1 MAVVGDR
8 ERAELTIG
16 RITVTDFE
24 RTATKRGSSRL
35 RRLALIAPLAVAGT
49 ALVGSSV
56 SAGPGGDKV
65 FVCKYVGTPGEDE
78 RLQTGQNPISV
89 SVNAIPAGAQ
99 VGAFFAD
106 QQGRSFVLAFDTGQ
120 PEPPVS
126 ECPPPDGPTTTTTGG
141 PTTTGGGGP
150 TTTLPNTGADNAS
163 LIGAAVVF
171 VLGGGIAMAA
181 ARRRTA

>member
-1 MAVVGDR
+1 M
-8 ERAELTIG
+8 
-16 RITVTDFE
+16 TDFDS
-24 RTATKRGSSRL
+24 TATRRDSRRL
-35 RRLALIAPLAVAGT
+35 RRLVLIAPLTVAGS
-49 ALVGSSV
+49 ALVGSTV

-65 FVCKYVGTPGEDE
+65 FVCKYVGTPGDDE

-89 SVNAIPAGAQ
+89 SVNAIPGGAQ

-106 QQGRSFVLAFDTGQ
+106 AQGRSFVLEFDTGQ

-126 ECPPPDGPTTTTTGG
+126 DCPPPDGPTTTTTGG
-141 PTTTGGGGP
+141 PTTTGNGQP
-150 TTTLPNTGADNAS
+150 TTVPDTTLPNTGADNAS
-163 LIGAAVVF
+163 LIGAAVIF

>member
-1 MAVVGDR
+1 M
-8 ERAELTIG
+8 
-16 RITVTDFE
+16 TDSDS
-24 RTATKRGSSRL
+24 TASRHGPRRL
-35 RRLALIAPLAVAGT
+35 RRLALIAPLAVAGS

-56 SAGPGGDKV
+56 DAGPGGDKV
-65 FVCKYVGTPGEDE
+65 FVCKYVGTPGDDE

-89 SVNAIPAGAQ
+89 SVNAIPGGAQ

-106 QQGRSFVLAFDTGQ
+106 AQGRSFVLAFDTGQ

-126 ECPPPDGPTTTTTGG
+126 DCPPPDGPTTTTTGG
-141 PTTTGGGGP
+141 LTTTTGGPPTTTGGPTTTGNGEP
-150 TTTLPNTGADNAS
+150 TTTTLPNTGADNAS
-163 LIGAAVVF
+163 LIGAAVIF